1 MYKYSLY
8 CIIVL
13 FILGSCS
20 PKVYPPS
27 EHIVIRD
34 SVAVSYRDSVVLHH
48 QTVNKDY
55 AGLLDSLR
63 IQGKHSSML
72 AYADTTHFIIKGEL
86 KEEEIKQQ
94 FKEKIIYREHR
105 DTTYIEKPI
114 PYEVEKIKE
123 VVPKWCWWLLVIV
136 AAEVVV
142 FAAKI
147 YIKIKTGGIQLP
159 KIN

>member
-1 MYKYSLY
+1 MYKYSII
-8 CIIVL
+8 CIL
-13 FILGSCS
+13 ILLVSCS
-20 PKVYPPS
+20 PKIYPPS
-27 EHIVIRD
+27 EHINIRD
-34 SVAVSYRDSVVLHH
+34 SVAVSFRDSVIYHH

-63 IQGKHSSML
+63 IQGEHSSML

-94 FKEKIIYREHR
+94 FKEKIVYKEHR

-123 VVPKWCWWLLVIV
+123 VVPKWCWWLLVFD
-136 AAEVVV
+136 VVLLLV
-142 FAAKI
+142 FAAWI
-147 YIKIKTGGIQLP
+147 YIKISKVDSSSLL
-159 KIN
+159 KKN